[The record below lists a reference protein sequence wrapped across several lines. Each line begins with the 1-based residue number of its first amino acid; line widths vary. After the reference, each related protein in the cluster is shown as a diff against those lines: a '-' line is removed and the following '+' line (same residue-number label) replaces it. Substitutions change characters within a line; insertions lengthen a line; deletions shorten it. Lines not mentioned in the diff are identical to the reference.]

1 MFNPL
6 IPHTMEKHDYE
17 NAVRG
22 AATIDEYDLA
32 TLVVRLDRDLNL
44 QVGAYG
50 YPASIMHIYN
60 CISRAYL
67 QAMNDVEYQ
76 NFVHNLHRTL

>member
-1 MFNPL
+1 
-6 IPHTMEKHDYE
+6 MEKCDYE

-22 AATIDEYDLA
+22 AATINEYDLA
-32 TLVVRLDRDLNL
+32 SVVVRLDKDLNL

-50 YPASIMHIYN
+50 YPQSIIHLYN
-60 CISRAYL
+60 CIARAYL

-76 NFVHNLHRTL
+76 NFIHNLHRAL